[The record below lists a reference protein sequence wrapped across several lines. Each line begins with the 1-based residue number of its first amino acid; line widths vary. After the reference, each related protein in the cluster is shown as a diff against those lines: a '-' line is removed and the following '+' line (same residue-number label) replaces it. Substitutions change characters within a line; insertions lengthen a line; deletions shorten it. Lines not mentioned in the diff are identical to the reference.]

1 MEWVLVVYLFYSPGH
16 EPIQESVAIT
26 TAEFYTKEACELA
39 ARDAAAGRVGDNRWP
54 SSYTKCYSKSGPP
67 EVATLT
73 PSARTIVR
81 GFPTGGLVKLTRFTQ
96 FITVN
101 VKVGETTVTLRRVN
115 DSAGVGAGQTATV
128 TLVGT
133 GTATLNMVK

>member
-1 MEWVLVVYLFYSPGH
+1 MEWVLVVYLFYSPGA
-16 EPIQESVAIT
+16 EPIREAVAIT

-39 ARDAAAGRVGDNRWP
+39 ARDAAAGRVGDYRWP

-73 PSARTIVR
+73 PQSRTIVR
-81 GFPTGGLVKLTRFTQ
+81 GFPRGGLVKLTRFTQ
-96 FITVN
+96 FVSVN
-101 VKVGETTVTLRRVN
+101 VKVGATTVTLRKVG
-115 DSAGVGAGQTATV
+115 DSAGVGEGQSATI

-133 GTATLNMVK
+133 GTATLNLVK